1 VNKKGRDSVQVRH
14 YSNLNSLCLI
24 ALVLLFTGTATAEVR
39 KETFS
44 SENKKRTYYLYVP
57 QTLKPAEAAPLII
70 LLHGSGRN
78 GLSLVDKWKDLA
90 DQEGMIL
97 AGPDAARPEAWTTA
111 SDGPNVLRDL
121 VETIKAKYPINPRRV
136 YLFGHSAGAV
146 YSLGLGLMES
156 EYFAAVAI
164 HAGGWR
170 EKSEFELLKRG
181 RRKIPIAIWVGD
193 RDQYFSLNSVHATR
207 DALLAGGFPVELTE
221 MPNHDHWY
229 YDLAPKI
236 NQAAWQ
242 FLQRYELPAAPHFE
256 PYASGGDNR
265 DLSKVMADINALQA
279 KVNQVTHAANERD
292 AKLNAKDFTVER
304 SEVNQL
310 AQDEAVLL
318 KEAAETSRTAADK
331 ASQAATNAKL
341 NDRYKQFL
349 TLIGQQNLKYAEMLD
364 TKREEVELFLGNDP
378 LSEINAKRSELQKKI
393 KKLQD
398 ESDAFQ
404 QQAEKLIH

>member
-1 VNKKGRDSVQVRH
+1 MK
-14 YSNLNSLCLI
+14 YLCLI
-24 ALVLLFTGTATAEVR
+24 FLVLLFTGTAAAVSDVQ

-44 SENKKRTYYLYVP
+44 SENKKRVYYLYVP
-57 QTLKPAEAAPLII
+57 QTLKPSDAAPLII

-78 GLSLVDKWKDLA
+78 GLSLVDKWKGLA

-97 AGPDAARPEAWTTA
+97 AGPDAARPEAWTT
-111 SDGPNVLRDL
+111 SGDSPNVLRDL

-193 RDQYFSLNSVHATR
+193 RDQYFSLNSVRATR
-207 DALLAGGFPVELTE
+207 DALLAGGYPAELTE

-236 NQAAWQ
+236 NEAAWQ
-242 FLQRYELPAAPHFE
+242 FLQRYQLPAEPLFE
-256 PYASGGDNR
+256 AYSSGGDTK
-265 DLSKVMADINALQA
+265 DLTKVMTDINALQA
-279 KVNQVTHAANERD
+279 KVNEVAIAVNGRD
-292 AKLNAKDFTVER
+292 AQINAKDFTLHR

-310 AQDEAVLL
+310 AQDEAALL
-318 KEAAETSRTAADK
+318 KEGAELSRTAADK
-331 ASQAATNAKL
+331 ADRAAATPKL
-341 NDRYKQFL
+341 SDKYKQFL
-349 TLIGQQNLKYAEMLD
+349 KLIAQQNLKYAEMLEA
-364 TKREEVELFLGNDP
+364 KREEVELFLGND
-378 LSEINAKRSELQKKI
+378 SIEEIKAKRSELQKKI
-393 KKLQD
+393 KKLQE
-398 ESDAFQ
+398 ESDEFQ

>member
-1 VNKKGRDSVQVRH
+1 MK
-14 YSNLNSLCLI
+14 YLCLI
-24 ALVLLFTGTATAEVR
+24 FLVLLFTGTAMAVSDVQ

-44 SENKKRTYYLYVP
+44 SENKKRVYYLYVP
-57 QTLKPAEAAPLII
+57 QTLKPSEAAPLII

-111 SDGPNVLRDL
+111 GDSPNVLRDL
-121 VETIKAKYPINPRRV
+121 VEAVKAKYPINPRRV

-181 RRKIPIAIWVGD
+181 RRKIPIALWVGD
-193 RDQYFSLNSVHATR
+193 RDQYFSLSSVRATR
-207 DALLAGGFPVELTE
+207 DALVAGGFPVELTE

-236 NQAAWQ
+236 NAAAWQ
-242 FLQRYELPAAPHFE
+242 FLQQHQLETEPRFE
-256 PYASGGDNR
+256 AYSSGADTK
-265 DLSKVMADINALQA
+265 DLNKVMADINALQA
-279 KVNQVTHAANERD
+279 KVNEVTIAVNERD
-292 AKLNAKDFTVER
+292 AELNSKDFTFNR
-304 SEVNQL
+304 SAVNKL
-310 AQDEAVLL
+310 AQDEVVLL
-318 KEAAETSRTAADK
+318 KEGAEISRAAAAK
-331 ASQAATNAKL
+331 ADQAAAGAKVS
-341 NDRYKQFL
+341 DRYKQFL
-349 TLIGQQNLKYAEMLD
+349 KLIAQQNLKYAEMLAA
-364 TKREEVELFLGNDP
+364 KREEAELFLGND
-378 LSEINAKRSELQKKI
+378 SIEEIKAKRGELQKKI
-393 KKLQD
+393 RKLQE